1 MKKIFAL
8 MLAIVLL
15 LPLLSG
21 CVEDRP
27 DDSSKQSSET
37 NGVLRISTSPD
48 FAPMVFVDPTQRG
61 QDQFVGFD
69 ISLAKFIA
77 AELNMELEIMPMDF
91 NACQLAVYAGTVDMS
106 ISGYVWSESR
116 AEQYNLSDSYL
127 AGNSTDRQVL
137 LTLASH
143 PGRYATAEDFE
154 GAIVGAQNT
163 SLQQL
168 LVAEQLP
175 KAELDLF
182 TNLDGAVRMLLAGEI
197 DCLAVSGG
205 NADAL
210 LAANPQLAETEFTFA
225 LDSRYLGNVILL
237 RKGNDELTEQ
247 VNEILEKASQYYD
260 TWYQEA
266 RSTAGI
272 QVTYDENG
280 NVVGTPQA

>member
-1 MKKIFAL
+1 MKKIIPL
-8 MLAIVLL
+8 MLALVLL
-15 LPLLSG
+15 LLSG
-21 CVEDRP
+21 CTDQNP
-27 DDSSKQSSET
+27 KTSSDPSGTAT

-116 AEQYNLSDSYL
+116 AEQYNLSDNYL
-127 AGNSTDRQVL
+127 AGNSTDHQVL
-137 LTLASH
+137 LTLSKNA
-143 PGRYATAEDFE
+143 GRYATAEDFE

-168 LVAEQLP
+168 LVSEQLP
-175 KAELDLF
+175 TAELDLF
-182 TNLDGAVRMLLAGEI
+182 TNLDVAVRMLLVGDI

-210 LAANPQLAETEFTFA
+210 LATNPQLAQTEFSFA
-225 LDSRYLGNVILL
+225 LDSRYMGNVILL
-237 RKGNDELTEQ
+237 QQGNDELTEK
-247 VNEILEKASQYYD
+247 VNAILEKASAYYD
-260 TWYQEA
+260 IWYQEA
-266 RSTAGI
+266 KSTAGI

-280 NVVGTPQA
+280 NVVDIPKE